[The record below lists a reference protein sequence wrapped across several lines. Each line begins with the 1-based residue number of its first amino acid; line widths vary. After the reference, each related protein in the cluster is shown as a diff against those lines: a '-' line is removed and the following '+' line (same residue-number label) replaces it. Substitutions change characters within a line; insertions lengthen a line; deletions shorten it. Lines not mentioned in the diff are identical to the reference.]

1 MKEEPK
7 PKNVH
12 EYADDKDVLVAA
24 GINPEEFKLIYYIPP
39 DSSKGIEYKGERIT
53 APRMGLLLQK
63 RQFEE
68 TALTTKAIDDLTEQV
83 VGLTQAVGSL
93 PFANKP
99 FIRPRVPGWKKMV
112 VAIKHFFV

>member
-1 MKEEPK
+1 MKEEAK

-39 DSSKGIEYKGERIT
+39 DSSRGIEYKGERIT
-53 APRMGLLLQK
+53 APRMALLLQK

-68 TALTTKAIDDLTEQV
+68 TALTTKAIDDLSEQV
-83 VGLTQAVGSL
+83 ARLVDVVGML
-93 PFANKP
+93 PTRFKP
-99 FIRPRVPGWKKMV
+99 IPVQRTPGYKRVIR
-112 VAIKHFFV
+112 AIKHFFV